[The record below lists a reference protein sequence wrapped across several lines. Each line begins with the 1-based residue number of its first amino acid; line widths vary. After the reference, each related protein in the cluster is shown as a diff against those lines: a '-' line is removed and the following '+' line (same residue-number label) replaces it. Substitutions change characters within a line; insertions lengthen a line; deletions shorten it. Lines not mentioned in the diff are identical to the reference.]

1 MGVSV
6 NGFATKAS
14 KEIAIKE
21 LEKACKLVNP
31 NATIVFEREA
41 IFEELIQRKRT
52 DNIIDIY
59 TTRNGSILIISH
71 ELFEKFSRWELS
83 KSYNVD
89 YFDICE
95 TSMSHRFA
103 RFSDGK
109 ETECM
114 NIWDSG
120 STKDIAGQNYLDI
133 KQDEDVFFSA
143 FPRLTDKYTE
153 QTFHQIELD
162 SKIERYNFVIAE
174 DSNNI
179 SKNTLVNSQNA
190 TIDEPK
196 NINRKSFWKRLF
208 S

>member
-6 NGFATKAS
+6 NGFATKEN
-14 KEIAIKE
+14 KDIAIKE

-41 IFEELIQRKRT
+41 IFEELIQRKRA

-59 TTRNGSILIISH
+59 ETKNGSILIMSH

-83 KSYNVD
+83 KSYDID

-103 RFSDGK
+103 KFSEGK

-162 SKIERYNFVIAE
+162 SRIERYNFVILE
-174 DSNNI
+174 ETSVKL
-179 SKNTLVNSQNA
+179 KNETKKPENSFDKIN
-190 TIDEPK
+190 K
-196 NINRKSFWKRLF
+196 GGNRKGFWKRLF

>member
-6 NGFATKAS
+6 NGFATKANQ
-14 KEIAIKE
+14 EIAIKQ
-21 LEKACKLVNP
+21 LERACKLVNP
-31 NATIVFEREA
+31 NATIEFEREA
-41 IFEELIQRKRT
+41 IFEELIQRKRA

-59 TTRNGSILIISH
+59 STKNGSILIMSH

-83 KSYNVD
+83 KSYDID

-103 RFSDGK
+103 KFSEGK

-153 QTFHQIELD
+153 KTFHQIELD
-162 SKIERYNFVIAE
+162 SKIERYNFVISE
-174 DSNNI
+174 VSNNESENI
-179 SKNTLVNSQNA
+179 MANSENK
-190 TIDEPK
+190 TRDELK
-196 NINRKSFWKRLF
+196 EGNKRSFWKRLF

>member
-6 NGFATKAS
+6 NGFATKAN
-14 KEIAIKE
+14 KEIAIIE
-21 LEKACKLVNP
+21 LENACKLVNP

-41 IFEELIQRKRT
+41 IFEELIQRKGA

-59 TTRNGSILIISH
+59 STKNGSILIMSH
-71 ELFEKFSRWELS
+71 KLFEKFSRWELS
-83 KSYNVD
+83 KSYDID

-103 RFSDGK
+103 KFSEGK

-120 STKDIAGQNYLDI
+120 SAKDIAGQNYLDI

-162 SKIERYNFVIAE
+162 TKVERYNFVISE
-174 DSNNI
+174 VSNNESENI
-179 SKNTLVNSQNA
+179 TENLENRSDDKVN
-190 TIDEPK
+190 DG
-196 NINRKSFWKRLF
+196 NRKGFWKRLF